1 MSLGENTQCDL
12 SGGLAKIDLPML
24 TKQMEIHF
32 YGLMDKMR
40 KKVTDVQ
47 YQTEP
52 DKRKEN
58 VASMSSTG
66 SKDILNMAQNIAEVT
81 ELLHT
86 LNETTDRT
94 IEIVRE

>member
-1 MSLGENTQCDL
+1 MLGTFTKCDL
-12 SGGLAKIDLPML
+12 SAGEAKLDLVML

-40 KKVTDVQ
+40 KKVTDIQ
-47 YQTEP
+47 YQIEP
-52 DKRKEN
+52 DQRKDN

-86 LNETTDRT
+86 LHETTDRVV
-94 IEIVRE
+94 EIVRE

>member
-1 MSLGENTQCDL
+1 MLGTFTKCDL
-12 SGGLAKIDLPML
+12 SAGLAKLDLPML

-47 YQTEP
+47 YGNMAK
-52 DKRKEN
+52 DDRRD
-58 VASMSSTG
+58 ALSSMSATG

-81 ELLHT
+81 ELLYT
-86 LNETTDRT
+86 LYETPTRE
-94 IEIVRE
+94 IEIIRE